1 MVHAVGRWDK
11 GGALH
16 SWSAHLKIASLKTS
30 ILPLP
35 LVASPTQVFAR
46 LQKNPGV
53 VLLESSKDMPGLSA
67 WSWVSGPA
75 LATLS
80 TPAHER
86 TQLTRCRDG
95 VVLGSWAD
103 PFEALG
109 QVLAQIKVA
118 PSQQIAFCGGL
129 VGYLGYDLARHIEP
143 LPSASV
149 ADPAWPWMHLY
160 LCDHVLA
167 FEHATQRWYFCSQ
180 DWPHWHAES
189 RSAVWQ
195 RTLAAANAPCE
206 RPLAARTSFQ
216 AQPLQARTP
225 PAIYLQQVQQVLD
238 YIAAGDIFQ
247 ANLSHRFEA
256 AFTGDPFA
264 LYLALTAANPAPFS
278 AYMQGPNFALASVSP
293 ERFLKLSGS
302 GQAVARPI
310 KGTLPRHIDASL
322 DAQTKAVLQS
332 SEKNRAE
339 NLMIVDLMRNDLGR
353 VAQVGSVKVQ
363 QLFEIEAHPSVW
375 QMVSTITAQLRP
387 GEDAAN
393 LLRACWPPGS
403 MTGAPKVRAMQ
414 IIDQL
419 EPVQRG
425 PYAGA
430 IGYLDASGAMDL
442 SVVIRTAMVYGK
454 RVFLQ
459 LGGGI
464 VADSEPALELQET
477 HDKGR
482 LLMQVLAQGLQLNDG
497 CSLPR
502 KC

>member
-1 MVHAVGRWDK
+1 
-11 GGALH
+11 
-16 SWSAHLKIASLKTS
+16 
-30 ILPLP
+30 
-35 LVASPTQVFAR
+35 
-46 LQKNPGV
+46 
-53 VLLESSKDMPGLSA
+53 MPGLSG

-80 TPAHER
+80 TPAHQR
-86 TQLTRCRDG
+86 TQLTRCQDG
-95 VVLGSWAD
+95 AVLGSWPD
-103 PFEALG
+103 PFEALH
-109 QVLAQIKVA
+109 QVLAQIKA
-118 PSQQIAFCGGL
+118 PPAQHITFTGGL

-143 LPSASV
+143 LPTNAV

-167 FEHATQRWYFCSQ
+167 FAHATQQWYFCSQ
-180 DWPHWHAES
+180 HWPQWSAGN

-195 RTLAAANAPCE
+195 STLATLNTHLAPAAQGLGEAGT
-206 RPLAARTSFQ
+206 RFQ
-216 AQPLQARTP
+216 AQPLQPRTP
-225 PAIYLQQVQQVLD
+225 PQVYLHQVQQVLD
-238 YIAAGDIFQ
+238 YISAGDIFQ

-256 AFTGDPFA
+256 AFQGDTFA
-264 LYLALTAANPAPFS
+264 LYQALTAINPAPFS
-278 AYMQGPNFALASVSP
+278 AYMHSPNFALASASP
-293 ERFLKLSGS
+293 ERFLKLSSS
-302 GQAVARPI
+302 GQATARPI
-310 KGTLPRHIDASL
+310 KGTLPRHPDALL
-322 DAQTKAVLQS
+322 DAQTKAALQS

-353 VAQVGSVKVQ
+353 VAEVGSVQVQ

-375 QMVSTITAQLRP
+375 QMVSTITAQLRA
-387 GEDAAN
+387 GEDAAS

-442 SVVIRTAMVYGK
+442 SVVIRTAMVYGN

-477 HDKGR
+477 YDKGQ
-482 LLMQVLAQGLQLNDG
+482 LLMQVLH
-497 CSLPR
+497 R
-502 KC
+502 R